1 MNFDNIIFIGGMDND
16 NNPSFVKKGDYIYAL
31 NAVQNSTYSQG
42 KYILSNEEGF
52 SEFTDFLQKY
62 PKDIILNITNIE
74 NILIVFSIVV
84 DNKLETRLSRIGYI
98 KEGKYYEVLNDDD
111 DSYWINNKKIEEY
124 KLKFHIDYQIQTFA
138 RKAYNNDITVYWV
151 DERNAPR
158 YLNISKNYK
167 EPFNRFKNIDL
178 ETRIF
183 TKYDKPDVYIED
195 IIVGGELM
203 AGSYN
208 FVCRYVTKDGRESDW
223 GLISNNV
230 YIVKSDEKKH
240 LIEGANFDYGFINKA
255 IKLRIINID
264 NGYDYLEIAVIRY
277 TGNASTIECFIFER
291 INIKGLDRKLYV
303 IFDGKKKIKSIT
315 IDDILR
321 KNVYYEVANVIAH
334 KDNRLFLANLKA
346 SELIDL
352 QPIANDLIFKWECW
366 NEPYLDNIAQN
377 YDNYEKLFKLD
388 INGDD
393 IIPIQDPLW
402 VSRGLKGFQR
412 EEAYSLGIVG
422 VDAFGDETFAF
433 HVPAKLPK
441 QVDSIFNNEWSPY
454 NLIPTDENNPELD
467 KANKCKAQVYPST
480 VGNNTYKRYD
490 KFQNS
495 TGLRGVCGVY
505 FSEETYNDKGV
516 YFDINGNDL
525 YGKRIRHWL
534 MPSYNMSPHFHYD
547 YTNSTLYLR
556 PLHLLIEVQHLK
568 NLFYK
573 YRELFRKIKK
583 LLIVRQKRDTPQKR
597 GIYYMGLVNPMLIQ
611 DGFSKL
617 YNGYT
622 NVRSMEVKVTP
633 DSPEKFA
640 LETQDRGKS
649 AIVCP
654 FHGNTFI
661 YDEDKVCFF
670 NGRFTYEWLY
680 KEFERNRLIYNEST
694 KFYWDYDMYANDNSR
709 QTIDIYSYYEHVLRH
724 ANITRGTKTI
734 SLLSNEG
741 IDPFDNSNPN
751 AGVVTTTYISNINF
765 NISDDDRTKSRF
777 SHFGFLLKY
786 KLKDKDTNR
795 NNPDNNSYEL
805 DKYSACNKAKW
816 YNAFLY
822 KRAHYTSNDRAD
834 CVLKDFY
841 RSIVPPIKLVFW
853 YSKYTVNT
861 DDGTTE
867 NYKYTYSLPHLY
879 AWSGVSSE
887 IEGRKNVAF
896 YSPETLFYD
905 DIYIPINSQL
915 KPVLEVMSMPYRVN
929 DMNYTKPKLN
939 NAYLDYLETPL
950 ANGDLGFIKYDGTGV
965 TGLKYDEFS
974 DPDRD
979 VRAPYFHIHHN
990 WFFHVGKEFNE
1001 NKKENNLSVEIPSNQ
1016 SYKLIYLEYNDYKF
1030 IFDYQP
1036 NIKYSEQNYDRRYS
1050 NSVIYYQFVHSNDIV
1065 KSVQDYNEKLK
1076 YFLYETNIKINNYDG
1091 ERYLYLSIDSE
1102 IVLPELMHTYYVL
1115 VGNSL
1120 RYVEFGQSH
1129 HYDQDILNHG
1139 GNTRVSGWNNIICN
1153 NLFKFPNY
1161 ILDWGLITDSNDI
1174 TNPNVVNASYP
1185 THHDVLPTG
1194 LGGLLEFKPVGLYF
1208 MVNRRIMPWKR
1219 DLDSQGRPD
1228 NAVYSNRYIYII
1240 DSFNNTQYG
1249 TLDNNDYVLS
1259 EIIYNDIDF
1268 EIKDND
1274 ITDQVLFMSY
1284 MNSIEPYLFRIR
1296 NGDVYVSMFYY
1307 RNSVRI
1313 PFYYEY
1319 GKHTAYGG
1327 YGRLKTKEGMEL
1339 RSGNFI
1345 PIESEINCF
1354 YRHRPIQK
1362 DNNGNFI
1369 GYGVRYYPLCSE
1381 KEALNPES
1389 EEATNVNYNPQY
1401 SFQNDKKVFF
1411 LYPRNIEFQQYFRNR
1426 IIYSNLHVEGS
1437 VKDNLL
1443 EFGIDSY
1450 QDIQKDKGE
1459 ITNLFKLGNDMYA
1472 QTKMS
1477 LFKLFVNP
1485 YEAINESGLIL
1496 TTSGIFQRPPIEIQ
1510 SGISNSGGTYHKFSG
1525 VDTQYGYFFVDFYS
1539 KKVYLFSNTLE
1550 EISLAGMSNFFNNV
1564 LDFKAVKNGLYHN
1577 LSNPN
1582 GVGVYSI
1589 YDKTNQR
1596 IITTIKYG
1604 EGEKDYYTISFN
1616 LLNRR
1621 WTSFHSY
1628 KLSVGEEYLN
1638 SFVITDNIIGSNRL
1652 LYGKGGEYGSYLRNI
1667 KEYFIIEFVFNKD
1680 FQITKVFDNLVL
1692 DLEILSVDKDTSFYI
1707 ESDNRIKEK
1716 IAYKF
1721 FDYMECYTSYQN
1733 TGVVELIVYNPNDI
1747 NSNEI
1752 LSNVKY
1758 YNNQYNIKLQKNIV
1772 YDSER
1777 YIFDSEN
1784 MRIYDN
1790 FNRLKDKYVVIKL
1803 VYKNLENLLFLLKQC
1818 ILKYRINIR

>member
-1 MNFDNIIFIGGMDND
+1 MNFDNIVFIGGMDND

-62 PKDIILNITNIE
+62 PKDIILNVTNIE
-74 NILIVFSIVV
+74 NVLIVFSIVV
-84 DNKLETRLSRIGYI
+84 DNNLNTRLSRIGYI
-98 KEGKYYEVLNDDD
+98 KDGQYYEVLNDDD
-111 DSYWINNKKIEEY
+111 DSYWINNKKIDDY

-138 RKAYNNDITVYWV
+138 RKAYNNDIIVYWV

-167 EPFNRFKNIDL
+167 ELFNRFKNIDL

-183 TKYDKPDVYIED
+183 TKYDKPDTYIED

-230 YIVKSDEKKH
+230 YIVKNDEKKH
-240 LIEGANFDYGFINKA
+240 LIEGANFDYGFINKS

-264 NGYDYLEIAVIRY
+264 NGYDYLEVAVIRY
-277 TGNASTIECFIFER
+277 TGNASTIDCFIFER
-291 INIKGLDRKLYV
+291 INIKGIDKKLYV
-303 IFDGKKKIKSIT
+303 IFDGKKKIRSIS

-321 KNVYYEVANVIAH
+321 KNVYYEVANVISH

-346 SELIDL
+346 SDLIDL
-352 QPIANDLIFKWECW
+352 QPIANDLIFKWGCW
-366 NEPYLDNIAQN
+366 EEPYLSDVAQN
-377 YDNYEKLFKLD
+377 YDDYNKLFKLD
-388 INGDD
+388 DNGENL
-393 IIPIQDPLW
+393 IQIQEPLW

-422 VDAFGDETFAF
+422 IDAFGDETFAF

-454 NLIPTDENNPELD
+454 NLIPVDENNPQVNE
-467 KANKCKAQVYPST
+467 ANKCKAQVYP
-480 VGNNTYKRYD
+480 VNDGFNTYYRYD
-490 KFQNS
+490 KFKNN
-495 TGLRGVCGVY
+495 TGISGVCGVY

-534 MPSYNMSPHFHYD
+534 MPSYNMSPHFHYNYD
-547 YTNSTLYLR
+547 ESKLYLR
-556 PLHLLIEVQHLK
+556 PLHLFIPRDHLK
-568 NLFYK
+568 QLYYK
-573 YRELFRKIKK
+573 HRELFKKIKK

-622 NVRSMEVKVTP
+622 NQRSMEVKVTP
-633 DSPEKFA
+633 DGADKFA

-649 AIVCP
+649 AVVCP

-680 KEFERNRLIYNEST
+680 KEFERNRLIYNNST
-694 KFYWDYDMYANDNSR
+694 KFSWDYNTYANANSL
-709 QTIDIYSYYEHVLRH
+709 QTIDVYSYYEHILRH
-724 ANITRGTKTI
+724 ADITRGSHTI

-751 AGVVTTTYISNINF
+751 AGVVTLTYTTNIN
-765 NISDDDRTKSRF
+765 NTSISPTDRTQARF

-786 KLKDKDTNR
+786 KLTDKVQLTSPR
-795 NNPDNNSYEL
+795 PDSCSYEL

-822 KRAHYTSNDRAD
+822 KGELKFDNDRAD
-834 CVLKDFY
+834 CILKDY
-841 RSIVPPIKLVFW
+841 YTYYINYICVLW
-853 YSKYTVNT
+853 YSKYCLRTEV
-861 DDGTTE
+861 GTYIE
-867 NYKYTYSLPHLY
+867 YFYSTFLPHLY

-887 IEGRKNVAF
+887 IEGKKNIAF

-929 DMNYTKPKLN
+929 DMNYTKPKYN
-939 NAYLDYLETPL
+939 GGYVDYLETPL

-965 TGLKYDEFS
+965 SGLKYDEFA
-974 DPDRD
+974 DENRD

-990 WFFHVGKEFNE
+990 WFFHVGEEFNN
-1001 NKKENNLSVEIPSNQ
+1001 NKTERNLSVEIPNV
-1016 SYKLIYLEYNDYKF
+1016 IYLEYNDYKF
-1030 IFDYQP
+1030 NFSYKSNTYFP
-1036 NIKYSEQNYDRRYS
+1036 SKNYDRRYS

-1115 VGNSL
+1115 LGNSL
-1120 RYVEFGQSH
+1120 RYEEFGNAND
-1129 HYDQDILNHG
+1129 YDNDILNNG
-1139 GNTRVSGWNNIICN
+1139 NNTRVSGWNNIICN
-1153 NLFKFPNY
+1153 NLFNFPNF
-1161 ILDWGLITDSNDI
+1161 ILDWGLSEKYNNTIINSVYNPYTIT
-1174 TNPNVVNASYP
+1174 TFYP
-1185 THHDVLPTG
+1185 DLHNNSSATS
-1194 LGGLLEFKPVGLYF
+1194 KPVGYYF
-1208 MVNRRIMPWKR
+1208 LVDRRIKPYKR
-1219 DLDSQGRPD
+1219 DLDNNGLPD
-1228 NAVYSNRYIYII
+1228 DAVYSNRYIYII
-1240 DSFNNTQYG
+1240 DSFNKSQYG
-1249 TLDNNDYVLS
+1249 TLDNNDYILS

-1274 ITDQVLFMSY
+1274 ILDGVHFLSY
-1284 MNSIEPYLFRIR
+1284 TEDNNYTFRIS

-1307 RNSVRI
+1307 RNSIRL

-1327 YGRLKTKEGMEL
+1327 YGRLKTREGMEL

-1345 PIESEINCF
+1345 PIESEVNCF

-1362 DNNGNFI
+1362 DNNGKFI

-1411 LYPRNIEFQQYFRNR
+1411 LYPRNIQFQQYFRNR

-1437 VKDNLL
+1437 VKDNFLL
-1443 EFGIDSY
+1443 FNIDSY

-1485 YEAINESGLIL
+1485 YEALNQSGLIL
-1496 TTSGIFQRPPIEIQ
+1496 TTSGVFQRPAIEIQ
-1510 SGISNSGGTYHKFSG
+1510 SGISNNGGTYHKFSG
-1525 VDTQYGYFFVDFYS
+1525 VDTQYGYYFVDFYS
-1539 KKVYLFSNTLE
+1539 KKVYLFNNTLE

-1564 LDFKAVKNGLYHN
+1564 LDFEAVKNGLYHN

-1582 GVGVYSI
+1582 GIGIYSI

-1616 LLNRR
+1616 LLNKR

-1652 LYGKGGEYGSYLRNI
+1652 LYGKGGEHGSYLRNN

-1692 DLEILSVDKDTSFYI
+1692 DLEILNIDRDTSFYI
-1707 ESDNRIKEK
+1707 ESENRIKER
-1716 IAYKF
+1716 IAYDF

-1733 TGVVELIVYNPNDI
+1733 TGIVELIVYNPNDI

-1758 YNNQYNIKLQKNIV
+1758 YNNQYNIKLQNNMV

-1777 YIFDSEN
+1777 YIFDSQN
-1784 MRIYDN
+1784 LKLYDN

-1818 ILKYRINIR
+1818 ILKYRINVR